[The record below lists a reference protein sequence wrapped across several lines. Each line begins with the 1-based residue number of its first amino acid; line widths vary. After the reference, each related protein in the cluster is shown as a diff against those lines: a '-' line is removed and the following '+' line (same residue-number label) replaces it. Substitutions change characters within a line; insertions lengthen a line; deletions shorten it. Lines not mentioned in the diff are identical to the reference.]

1 MKTVLIA
8 LATTATLAVAM
19 PASAESMSVGFSDL
33 DLTTAKGQAEL
44 DRRILKAA
52 RETCGYN
59 DLQTG
64 SRIIPQQIKRCVSE
78 ATRAANQQFAAIV
91 ESQQKGG

>member
-52 RETCGYN
+52 REN
-59 DLQTG
+59 M
-64 SRIIPQQIKRCVSE
+64 RI
-78 ATRAANQQFAAIV
+78 
-91 ESQQKGG
+91 